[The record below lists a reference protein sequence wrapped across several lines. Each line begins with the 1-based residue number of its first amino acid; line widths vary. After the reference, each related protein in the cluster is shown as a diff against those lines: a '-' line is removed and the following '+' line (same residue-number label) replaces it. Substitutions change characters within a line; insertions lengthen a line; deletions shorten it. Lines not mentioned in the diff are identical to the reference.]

1 MVRTGVTAKPSD
13 KAKVTKTPKRPM
25 IKFIQSLKTLE
36 GWNDLFENLKWI
48 VVLCYLQYL
57 SDSENHFGF
66 WAVVVI
72 FLFEPSAKCITSIIN
87 KKRGN

>member
-1 MVRTGVTAKPSD
+1 MVRKDVAAKPRD
-13 KAKVTKTPKRPM
+13 KAKVTKTPKRSM
-25 IKFIQSLKTLE
+25 IKFIQSLKTLD

-48 VVLCYLQYL
+48 VVLCYLQHL